1 MNHNRNILRSQLT
14 NKLKGKCVAYL
25 GTRAFMNA
33 LPFDETEVVIQSDNF
48 ANYAKVVMES
58 LHPESLLDK
67 AIVYAEKAGNS
78 AAVTYLRD
86 TNMAIESIVKDAVNR
101 IICENATSDSTTP
114 EIVKQAKLDES
125 EMERLVNASKSNG
138 LGQVGDIIKDKVID
152 TIKTEKAEY
161 ERAEKLKDEISEVL
175 NASKD
180 DTDLGDLN
188 DDASLESY
196 YSTTLQVTD
205 PRDHISFFSK
215 LQDICMEAL
224 LHSETDEDSEINFQ
238 VIEKVTLESTFD
250 IFDRSN
256 MSIADKIASMTI
268 VTESIGDIPCHSGNT
283 MSTDAIKADKAKKL
297 AKIAFIC
304 TICITTMLETLKTM
318 HLAKPTM
325 EEVQKFVSGRTDVTK
340 ISNLADNVSALEPQ
354 IKQNLDEVRKSI
366 ALGSM
371 TEYELSEMREN
382 LTNLKSSIEKIPTE
396 NADIKTKN
404 KKTDYLAKVTE
415 AIHMVNSKISTME
428 DAANALNEPLSGELS
443 RRKEENIVAL
453 EKISKS
459 MCRKPAVESIVIRLD
474 GSMKSTD
481 KLNTITLEAHG
492 LNHSNEVIDH
502 QTFNL
507 HLLDRFGVNA
517 ADIVQESAKLAA
529 LGNRPMYLY
538 FTDTQYSVPVEKEYD

>member
-14 NKLKGKCVAYL
+14 NKLKGKCVSYL

-101 IICENATSDSTTP
+101 IICENATNDSTTP

-180 DTDLGDLN
+180 DTNLGDLN

-250 IFDRSN
+250 MFDRSN

-268 VTESIGDIPCHSGNT
+268 VTESIGDIPCHSGNA

-354 IKQNLDEVRKSI
+354 IKQNLDEVRKSV

-371 TEYELSEMREN
+371 TEYELSEVREN

-404 KKTDYLAKVTE
+404 KKTEYLTKVTE
-415 AIHMVNSKISTME
+415 AIHMVNSKISAME

>member
-67 AIVYAEKAGNS
+67 AIIYAEKAGNS

-180 DTDLGDLN
+180 DMDLGDLN

-250 IFDRSN
+250 MFDRSN

-268 VTESIGDIPCHSGNT
+268 VTESIGDIPRHSGNA

-354 IKQNLDEVRKSI
+354 IKQNLDEVRKSV

-371 TEYELSEMREN
+371 TEYELSEVREN

-415 AIHMVNSKISTME
+415 AIHMVNSKISAME

>member
-14 NKLKGKCVAYL
+14 NKLKGKCVSYL

-86 TNMAIESIVKDAVNR
+86 TNMVIESIVKDAVNR

-114 EIVKQAKLDES
+114 DIVKQAKLDES

-138 LGQVGDIIKDKVID
+138 LGQVGNIIKDKVID

-196 YSTTLQVTD
+196 YSTALQVTD

-224 LHSETDEDSEINFQ
+224 LHSETDEDSEINFR
-238 VIEKVTLESTFD
+238 VIEKVTLESTFSM
-250 IFDRSN
+250 FDRSN

-268 VTESIGDIPCHSGNT
+268 VTESIGDIPCHSGNA

-354 IKQNLDEVRKSI
+354 IKQNLDEVRKSV

-371 TEYELSEMREN
+371 TEYELSEVREN

-396 NADIKTKN
+396 NADVKTKN
-404 KKTDYLAKVTE
+404 KKTEYLTKVTE
-415 AIHMVNSKISTME
+415 AIHMVNSKISAME
-428 DAANALNEPLSGELS
+428 DAASALNEPLSGELS

>member
-14 NKLKGKCVAYL
+14 NKLRGKCVSYL

-67 AIVYAEKAGNS
+67 AIAYAEKVGNS

-114 EIVKQAKLDES
+114 DIVKQAKLDES

-138 LGQVGDIIKDKVID
+138 LGQVGNIIKDKVID

-196 YSTTLQVTD
+196 YSTALQVTD

-250 IFDRSN
+250 MFDRSN

-283 MSTDAIKADKAKKL
+283 MSTDTIKADKAKKL

-354 IKQNLDEVRKSI
+354 IKQNLDEVRKSV

-371 TEYELSEMREN
+371 TEYELSEVREN

-396 NADIKTKN
+396 NADVKTKN
-404 KKTDYLAKVTE
+404 KKTEYLTKVTE
-415 AIHMVNSKISTME
+415 AIHMVNSKISAME

>member
-67 AIVYAEKAGNS
+67 AIAYAEKVGNS

-114 EIVKQAKLDES
+114 DIVKQAKLDES

-138 LGQVGDIIKDKVID
+138 LGQVGNIIKDKVID

-224 LHSETDEDSEINFQ
+224 LHSETDEDGEINFQ

-250 IFDRSN
+250 MFDRSN

-268 VTESIGDIPCHSGNT
+268 VIESIGDIPCHSGNT
-283 MSTDAIKADKAKKL
+283 MSTDTIKADKAKKL

-354 IKQNLDEVRKSI
+354 IKQNLDEVRKSV

-371 TEYELSEMREN
+371 TEYELSEVREN

-396 NADIKTKN
+396 NADVKTKN
-404 KKTDYLAKVTE
+404 KKTEYLTKVTE
-415 AIHMVNSKISTME
+415 AIHMVNSKISAME

>member
-14 NKLKGKCVAYL
+14 NKLKGKCVSYL

-67 AIVYAEKAGNS
+67 AIIYAEKAGNS

-114 EIVKQAKLDES
+114 DIVKQAKLDES

-138 LGQVGDIIKDKVID
+138 LGQVGNIIKDKVID

-196 YSTTLQVTD
+196 YSTALQVTD

-250 IFDRSN
+250 MFDRSN

-354 IKQNLDEVRKSI
+354 IKQNLDEVRKSV

-371 TEYELSEMREN
+371 TEYELSEVREN

-404 KKTDYLAKVTE
+404 KKTEYLTKVTE
-415 AIHMVNSKISTME
+415 AIHMVNSKISAME

>member
-196 YSTTLQVTD
+196 YNTALQVTD

-250 IFDRSN
+250 MFDRSN

-354 IKQNLDEVRKSI
+354 IKQNLDEVRKSV

-371 TEYELSEMREN
+371 TEYELSEVREN

-415 AIHMVNSKISTME
+415 AIHMVNSKISAME

>member
-196 YSTTLQVTD
+196 YNTALQVTD

-250 IFDRSN
+250 MFDRSN

-354 IKQNLDEVRKSI
+354 IKQNLDEVRKSV

-371 TEYELSEMREN
+371 TEYELSEVREN

-404 KKTDYLAKVTE
+404 KKTEYLTKVTE
-415 AIHMVNSKISTME
+415 AIHMVNSKISAME

-481 KLNTITLEAHG
+481 KLNTVALEAHG
-492 LNHSNEVIDH
+492 LNHNNEVIDH

>member
-224 LHSETDEDSEINFQ
+224 LHSETDEDSEINFR
-238 VIEKVTLESTFD
+238 VIEKVTLESTFSM
-250 IFDRSN
+250 FDRSN

-268 VTESIGDIPCHSGNT
+268 VTESIGDIPCHSGNA

-354 IKQNLDEVRKSI
+354 IKQNLDEVRKSV

-371 TEYELSEMREN
+371 TEYELSEVREN

-404 KKTDYLAKVTE
+404 KKTEYLTKVTE
-415 AIHMVNSKISTME
+415 AIHMVNSKISAME

-459 MCRKPAVESIVIRLD
+459 MCRKPTVESIVIRLD

-529 LGNRPMYLY
+529 LGNRPIYLY